1 MCMKRKLLLSF
12 VCLLFSIAPIFAQLL
27 GVDPSFVIGSSVN
40 GTIRA
45 MHVYPDGRIL
55 IAGHFTTYNGTTVGR
70 IVRLMPNGTIDPT
83 FVAGT
88 GASHDIRSMHVQAD
102 GKILISGIQSTYN
115 GQPAN
120 FFNRIDSTGAY
131 DASFTMG
138 TGPNNEVLAITTQ
151 ADGKILIGGFF
162 SQYNGVAKSGF
173 VRLHPN
179 GTLDTSFTHGGN
191 GPQFGP
197 DAIAV
202 LPDGRIIVGGSFN
215 SWNGNTNIKKVV
227 RLLPNGMRDT
237 TFFVSG
243 TASGN
248 FQRVAV
254 QADGKYIFG
263 GSFTQVQGQ
272 TVNRIV
278 RLDSTGAVDPTFVVG
293 TGFDAGIL
301 DLHLQADG
309 KLIVVGSFTLYN
321 TVGRSRMARLHTNG
335 TLDYGFDH
343 CYLFNGGVNAVDV
356 LPNGNVVIGGGFTQ
370 FAGVNQTRLIRFIP
384 ATTGTSTQPTITGTA
399 VLPSP
404 GSTTL
409 YRNGGS
415 LNGAQ
420 QWAWYEG
427 GCGGNFLG
435 IGDSIVVN
443 VSAAQTWFYLRG
455 EGNCMMPGPCDSFM
469 VSIGSVINPP
479 TPNVAILPNIQAFCD
494 TTLMPP
500 TATDHWGNTVQGTTD
515 SLYYY
520 NPGTFV
526 ATWTYTDTAG
536 NSSAQTQ
543 LVEITGIDVSI
554 DTTIFW
560 LFCANNTNASAYH
573 WVLCDFNYADPPSYP
588 FDICLEGGGVFMPQI
603 PLRVAVIITEN
614 GCTDTSDCVW
624 LEFAGSISERNG
636 HDLAIYPN
644 PARDQVQFELK
655 QKAVVR
661 LYSAL
666 GQLLLEETRD
676 AGLQSLDLIGLSEGM
691 YFVEVVSENYRTR
704 SRIVKQ

>member
-1 MCMKRKLLLSF
+1 MKRKLPLTL
-12 VCLLFSIAPIFAQLL
+12 VLLFFALSPLFAQLW
-27 GVDPSFVIGSSVN
+27 GVDPSFAIGTSVN
-40 GTIRA
+40 NTIRA

-83 FVAGT
+83 FITGT

-102 GKILISGIQSTYN
+102 GKILIGGIQSTYN

-131 DASFTMG
+131 DATFTMG

-151 ADGKILIGGFF
+151 PDGKILIGGFF
-162 SQYNGVAKSGF
+162 SQYNGVLKRGF
-173 VRLHPN
+173 ARLHPN
-179 GTLDTSFTHGGN
+179 GTLDTTFTHGGD

-215 SWNGNTNIKKVV
+215 SWNGDTNIKKVV
-227 RLLPNGMRDT
+227 RLHPNGMRDT

-243 TASGN
+243 TSSGN
-248 FQRVAV
+248 FQHVAV

-278 RLDSTGAVDPTFVVG
+278 RLDSTGAVDPGFVVG
-293 TGFDAGIL
+293 SGFDAGIL

-321 TVGRSRMARLHTNG
+321 TVGRSRMARLHPNG

-343 CYLFNGGVNAVDV
+343 CYLFNGGINAVGV
-356 LPNGNVVIGGGFTQ
+356 LPNGDVVIGGGFTQ
-370 FAGVNQTRLIRFIP
+370 FGGVNQTRLIRFIP

-399 VLPSP
+399 TLPAP
-404 GSTTL
+404 GSSTL

-435 IGDSIVVN
+435 TGDSMVVN

-469 VSIGSVINPP
+469 VSIGTVINPP
-479 TPNVAILPNIQAFCD
+479 TPNVANLPNIQAFCD
-494 TTLMPP
+494 TTLTPP
-500 TATDHWGNTVQGTTD
+500 TATDHWGNTVVGTTD

-536 NSSAQTQ
+536 NSSTQTQ
-543 LVEITGIDVSI
+543 QVEIIGIDVSL
-554 DTTIFW
+554 TF
-560 LFCANNTNASAYH
+560 LSAYSVCANNLNATAYQ
-573 WVLCDFNYADPPSYP
+573 WVSCDFNYDSLLWAIDPC
-588 FDICLEGGGVFMPQI
+588 FDNFGIFMPVF
-603 PLRVAVIITEN
+603 PGYYAVIITEN
-614 GCTDTSDCVW
+614 GCTDTSDCV
-624 LEFAGSISERNG
+624 FVDYTGSVGEWESNTLIV
-636 HDLAIYPN
+636 YPN
-644 PARDQVQFELK
+644 PTKDWVQFELEK
-655 QKAVVR
+655 RGMVR
-661 LYSAL
+661 LYSTL
-666 GQLLLEETRD
+666 GQLVFEEQRD
-676 AGLQSLDLIGLSEGM
+676 AGLQTLELIGLSEGI
-691 YFVEVVSENYRTR
+691 YFVEVSFEGFRAR
-704 SRIVKQ
+704 SRIIKQ